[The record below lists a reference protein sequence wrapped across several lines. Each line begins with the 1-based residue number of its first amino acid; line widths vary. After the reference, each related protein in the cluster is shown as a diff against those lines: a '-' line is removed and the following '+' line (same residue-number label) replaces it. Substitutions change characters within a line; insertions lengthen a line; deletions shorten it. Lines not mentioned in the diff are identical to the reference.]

1 MIKFVNAKINIGLN
15 VTARRE
21 DGYHDLE
28 TVFFPVGIESGMP
41 QQPDPF
47 DDILEV
53 NLEQGHTTGCRF
65 QLMGRRL
72 PCEPDKN
79 LVVKAATL
87 FLRRYFERHGVDEQ
101 MGLFNIILDKH
112 LPDQAG
118 LGGGS
123 ADATFTLMA
132 LNELLEDPFTTS
144 ELSVMARTLGA
155 DCPFFL
161 INKPAFA
168 EGAGDVLH
176 PVEIDLTGKWLQ
188 IVKPDV
194 SVSTKEAFA
203 GITPKR
209 PEFDLRFLTYLP
221 LEEWR
226 GKVVNDFEES
236 IFPHYSELAEIKKSL
251 YDAGATYASMS
262 GSGSSI
268 YGIFSDE
275 ESAKR
280 SSGSFDSTTCD
291 VWLFKL

>member
-1 MIKFVNAKINIGLN
+1 MIKFVNAKINLGLN

-53 NLEQGHTTGCRF
+53 NIEQGHPTGCRF

-87 FLRRYFERHGVDEQ
+87 FLRKYFERHGVDEQ

-123 ADATFTLMA
+123 ADASFTLMA
-132 LNELLEDPFTTS
+132 LNELLEEPFSTS
-144 ELSVMARTLGA
+144 ELSVMARSLGA

-161 INKPAFA
+161 LNTPAFA
-168 EGAGDVLH
+168 EGTGDVLN
-176 PVEIDLTGKWLQ
+176 PVEIDLKGKWLQ
-188 IVKPDV
+188 IVKPDI

-209 PEFDLRFLTYLP
+209 PDFDLRFLTYLP

-236 IFPHYSELAEIKKSL
+236 IFPNHPELARIKEKL
-251 YDAGATYASMS
+251 YDAGAVYASMS
-262 GSGSSI
+262 GSGSAI

-275 ESAKR
+275 EAARR
-280 SSGSFDSTTCD
+280 SSDNFDSTTCD
-291 VWLFKL
+291 GWLFKL